1 MFMELKQKR
10 LNVDVD
16 RKLVES
22 LQAMW
27 GNGLSLPRTV
37 NRALILLSRYN
48 PRLLEARD
56 YDLLNSF
63 QIPETMKV
71 LLLQV
76 TGAKTWQAAVMD
88 IIVEYLDKKVT
99 YIIKEEQEDA

>member
-1 MFMELKQKR
+1 MELKQKR

-27 GNGLSLPRTV
+27 NNGLSLPRTV

-48 PRLLEARD
+48 PKLLEARD

>member
-1 MFMELKQKR
+1 MEQKQKR

-22 LQAMW
+22 IQAMW

-37 NRALILLSRYN
+37 NRALLLLSKYD
-48 PRLLEARD
+48 PRLLEARE

-76 TGAKTWQAAVMD
+76 TGARTWQAAIMD
-88 IIVEYLDKKVT
+88 IVVEYLDQRVT
-99 YIIKEEQEDA
+99 YTIKREDDDHA